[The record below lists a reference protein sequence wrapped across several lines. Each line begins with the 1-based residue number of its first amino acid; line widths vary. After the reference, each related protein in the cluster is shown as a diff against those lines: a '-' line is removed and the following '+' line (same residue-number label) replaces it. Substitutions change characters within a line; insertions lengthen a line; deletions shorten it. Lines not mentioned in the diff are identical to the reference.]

1 MVPEYPQT
9 SQELESQL
17 SEQLD
22 HIRASAERFD
32 EGVTSEAKR
41 LALAI
46 RILVHDRGSSSQSLL
61 GQLGRKGIKFFD
73 SAPEFDPT
81 NLAGHWGLVVMAV
94 RRHGPQGSSYLA
106 PLDDLSQPARLTT
119 FDQWWNAVVFQDSEK
134 RQITRRGLILSVADQ
149 DGGAHVD
156 PTLND
161 VYAAL
166 SRQNSLGWRIVADGK
181 DRPAD
186 PPHLHAVR
194 QIAHEVLKT
203 LIPAYRK
210 MPIRQPGTAMFS
222 NLRVTLAPSA
232 VLPGRN
238 DPCYCG
244 SGTKFKKCHGAP
256 RN

>member
-1 MVPEYPQT
+1 
-9 SQELESQL
+9 
-17 SEQLD
+17 
-22 HIRASAERFD
+22 
-32 EGVTSEAKR
+32 
-41 LALAI
+41 
-46 RILVHDRGSSSQSLL
+46 VHDRGSSSRSLL
-61 GQLGRKGIKFFD
+61 SQLGRKDIEFFD

-81 NLAGHWGLVVMAV
+81 NLAGHWGLVVMAI

-106 PLDDLSQPARLTT
+106 PLDDLPQPSRLTA
-119 FDQWWNAVVFQDSEK
+119 FDQWWSAVVFQDAEK
-134 RQITRRGLILSVADQ
+134 RQVSRRGLILSVADQ

-166 SRQNSLGWRIVADGK
+166 SRQNSLGWRIVADGR

-203 LIPAYRK
+203 LIPGYSQKPVSR
-210 MPIRQPGTAMFS
+210 PGTAYFS
-222 NLRVTLAPSA
+222 NLSITLARPA

-238 DPCYCG
+238 DPCHCG

-256 RN
+256 KKLGDQP